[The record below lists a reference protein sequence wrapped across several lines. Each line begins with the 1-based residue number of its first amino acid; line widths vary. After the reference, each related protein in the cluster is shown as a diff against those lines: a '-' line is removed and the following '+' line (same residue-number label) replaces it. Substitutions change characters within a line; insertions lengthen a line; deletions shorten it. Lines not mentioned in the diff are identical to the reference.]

1 MVWNIC
7 LFLSHGRVEQMVPWV
22 NGLLKT
28 WGQLWGK
35 VGRGISAKTCCSPTT
50 SRRPSLSALHCGL
63 HNELAGNI
71 VIILVYHSLLH
82 IQLLSLTPFSKN
94 IHFLDFIYQSGIYG
108 LNFEIHI
115 HFYGRFIHIFSDIS
129 WGWGISCWEL
139 SIYPANYVAMNPLH
153 LFFSMGTL
161 RSYDSPSIQ
170 GVTLR

>member
-1 MVWNIC
+1 MKHVLIFVSWK
-7 LFLSHGRVEQMVPWV
+7 SRADGPMG
-22 NGLLKT
+22 GLLKT

-50 SRRPSLSALHCGL
+50 SRRQKAVSASLWASQRAFG
-63 HNELAGNI
+63 GNI
-71 VIILVYHSLLH
+71 VIRLVYHSLLH

-94 IHFLDFIYQSGIYG
+94 INFLDFIYQSGIHG

-115 HFYGRFIHIFSDIS
+115 HFYGGFIHIFSDIS